1 MVVKVSKVD
10 ISRLRPNDL
19 AVLSEELICGSN
31 GTLEVV
37 CNGAKEFILLRSVLK
52 CFGNYDC
59 YNVRKTYLDVKS
71 KMPDAIRFDTDL
83 PYSIL
88 DDGFQG
94 DPQPLYVESK
104 DILLIA
110 DQLIDH
116 EGFVEVICKDELSD
130 LTRVLLRNI
139 LKRFGPQYEIIDEY
153 NAEDEFAGSI
163 AFLTNLPFDEL
174 AELSYYSEIP
184 VKYLIEN
191 GEGIIPEGS
200 TSVVR
205 HGFAIDTEEGVED
218 NPDLK
223 IVKIPGS
230 VRDIG
235 DCAFCQCIE
244 LKEIVIPE
252 GVTRIGDSSFF
263 GCSNIKRIYIPSTV
277 TLIEETAF
285 GSCGSLIEIV
295 VSEDNPVYDSRNN
308 CNAIIESVSNTLIC
322 GCGGTVIPDT
332 VTSIGSRAFFGAE
345 SLSAIKVPSSVTE
358 IGEAAFELCDNLIN
372 VELPDSITCIK
383 NSTFS
388 FCESL
393 TKIRIP
399 DCVTTIEESSF
410 YACRSLITVDF
421 GKAVDRINF
430 GAFRKCSSL
439 VEIRFP
445 DSLTTI
451 ENSVFEG
458 CTSLTEIYL
467 PASLVDIARNILSKE
482 SDIPCVF
489 LDCSKISKIT
499 VAEGN
504 HMYDSRSNCNAVIET
519 ATNKL
524 LFGCRNTIIP
534 EDVAIIGDYAFACI
548 HGMSL
553 LLIPESVTEIEEF
566 AFFGNKDL
574 TELHIPAS
582 VTKIGENAF
591 SECKSLKKIVIPD
604 SVEVIGDYAF
614 SDCENLTDVIIGKSV
629 RDIGHDPF
637 FGCTKLK
644 NVSLPEGL
652 DILHTGA
659 EIHFCNPDEDMEND
673 LPF

>member
-1 MVVKVSKVD
+1 MVAKVSKVD
-10 ISRLRPNDL
+10 ISRLRPSDL
-19 AVLSEELICGSN
+19 VVLSEELICGSN

-37 CNGAKEFILLRSVLK
+37 CKGGKEFILLRSVLK
-52 CFGNYDC
+52 CFGDYDC

-83 PYSIL
+83 PYGIIE
-88 DDGFQG
+88 DEFQG

-345 SLSAIKVPSSVTE
+345 SLSVIKVPSSVTD
-358 IGEAAFELCDNLIN
+358 IGEAAFESCDNLTN

-399 DCVTTIEESSF
+399 DYVTIIDDSSF
-410 YACRSLITVDF
+410 YACRSLKTVDF

-430 GAFRKCSSL
+430 GAFGKCSSL
-439 VEIRFP
+439 TEIRFP

-451 ENSVFEG
+451 ERSVFEG

-467 PASLVDIARNILSKE
+467 PASLVDIGRNILSKE

-489 LDCSKISKIT
+489 LDCSMISKIT

-504 HMYDSRSNCNAVIET
+504 PMYDSRSNCNAVIET

-534 EDVAIIGDYAFACI
+534 EDVVIIGNYAFFD
-548 HGMSL
+548 S
-553 LLIPESVTEIEEF
+553 
-566 AFFGNKDL
+566 KDL

-591 SECKSLKKIVIPD
+591 GECPDLNKIIVDKGNPVYHSTDDWSAI
-604 SVEVIGDYAF
+604 VESGSQSIV
-614 SDCENLTDVIIGKSV
+614 
-629 RDIGHDPF
+629 
-637 FGCTKLK
+637 CTT
-644 NVSLPEGL
+644 NHFVGNS
-652 DILHTGA
+652 
-659 EIHFCNPDEDMEND
+659 EIHLYNPDEDKIDGPETTEDD

>member
-1 MVVKVSKVD
+1 MVTKVSKVD
-10 ISRLRPNDL
+10 INRLRPNDL
-19 AVLSEELICGSN
+19 AVLSEELICGNN
-31 GTLEVV
+31 GALEVV
-37 CNGAKEFILLRSVLK
+37 CKGVKEFILLRSVLK

-59 YNVRKTYLDVKS
+59 YNVRKTYLDAKS
-71 KMPDAIRFDTDL
+71 KMPDAIRFETDL

-88 DDGFQG
+88 DDEFQG
-94 DPQPLYVESK
+94 EVQPLDVESH
-104 DILLIA
+104 DLLLLA

-174 AELSYYSEIP
+174 AELSYYSETP
-184 VKYLIEN
+184 VKYLIKN

-218 NPDLK
+218 NTDLK

-308 CNAIIESVSNTLIC
+308 CNAIIETASNTLIC

-332 VTSIGSRAFFGAE
+332 VTSIRSRAFYGTE

-358 IGEAAFELCDNLIN
+358 IGEAAFEFCDNLIN

-399 DCVTTIEESSF
+399 DYVTTIEESSF
-410 YACRSLITVDF
+410 YGCRSLMTVDF
-421 GKAVDRINF
+421 GKAVERINF

-439 VEIRFP
+439 AEIRLP

-489 LDCSKISKIT
+489 LDCSMISKIT

-504 HMYDSRSNCNAVIET
+504 PVYDSRSNCNAVIET
-519 ATNKL
+519 ATNTL

-534 EDVAIIGDYAFACI
+534 EDVVIIGNYAFFD
-548 HGMSL
+548 S
-553 LLIPESVTEIEEF
+553 
-566 AFFGNKDL
+566 KDL

-582 VTKIGENAF
+582 VTKIGENVF
-591 SECKSLKKIVIPD
+591 GGCPNHFVGNPEI
-604 SVEVIGDYAF
+604 
-614 SDCENLTDVIIGKSV
+614 NLYK
-629 RDIGHDPF
+629 
-637 FGCTKLK
+637 
-644 NVSLPEGL
+644 
-652 DILHTGA
+652 
-659 EIHFCNPDEDMEND
+659 PDEDRIDGPETTEDD

>member
-1 MVVKVSKVD
+1 MVAKVSKVD

-31 GTLEVV
+31 GALEVV
-37 CNGAKEFILLRSVLK
+37 CNGVKEFILLRSVLQ

-88 DDGFQG
+88 DDEFQG
-94 DPQPLYVESK
+94 EPQPLYVESK
-104 DILLIA
+104 DLLLIA

-116 EGFVEVICKDELSD
+116 EGFVEVICKDELFD
-130 LTRVLLRNI
+130 LTRVLLSNI
-139 LKRFGPQYEIIDEY
+139 LKRFGPQYEIINEY
-153 NAEDEFAGSI
+153 NAEDEFADSI
-163 AFLTNLPFDEL
+163 AFLTSLPFDEL
-174 AELSYYSEIP
+174 AELSYYSETP
-184 VKYLIEN
+184 VKYLIKN

-308 CNAIIESVSNTLIC
+308 CNAIIETASNTLIC

-332 VTSIGSRAFFGAE
+332 VTSIRSRAFYGAE

-399 DCVTTIEESSF
+399 DYVTTIEESSF
-410 YACRSLITVDF
+410 YACRSLMTVDF

-504 HMYDSRSNCNAVIET
+504 PMYDSRSNCNAVIET

-534 EDVAIIGDYAFACI
+534 EDVIIIGNY
-548 HGMSL
+548 
-553 LLIPESVTEIEEF
+553 
-566 AFFGNKDL
+566 AFFGSKDL

-582 VTKIGENAF
+582 VTKIGENVF
-591 SECKSLKKIVIPD
+591 GECPNHFVGNP
-604 SVEVIGDYAF
+604 
-614 SDCENLTDVIIGKSV
+614 
-629 RDIGHDPF
+629 
-637 FGCTKLK
+637 
-644 NVSLPEGL
+644 
-652 DILHTGA
+652 
-659 EIHFCNPDEDMEND
+659 EIHLYKPDEDRIDGPETSEDD

>member
-1 MVVKVSKVD
+1 MVAKVSKVD

-19 AVLSEELICGSN
+19 DVLSEELICGSN
-31 GTLEVV
+31 GALEVV
-37 CNGAKEFILLRSVLK
+37 CNGVKEFILLRSVLQ

-71 KMPDAIRFDTDL
+71 KTPDAIRFDTDL
-83 PYSIL
+83 PYSII
-88 DDGFQG
+88 DDEFQG
-94 DPQPLYVESK
+94 DSQPLYVESK

-153 NAEDEFAGSI
+153 NAEDEFAGGI
-163 AFLTNLPFDEL
+163 TFLTNLPFDEL
-174 AELSYYSEIP
+174 AELSYYSETP
-184 VKYLIEN
+184 VKYLIKN

-218 NPDLK
+218 NTDLK

-308 CNAIIESVSNTLIC
+308 CNAIIETASNTLIC

-332 VTSIGSRAFFGAE
+332 VTSIRSRAFYGAE

-358 IGEAAFELCDNLIN
+358 IGEAAFEFCDNLIN

-399 DCVTTIEESSF
+399 DYVTTIEESCF
-410 YACRSLITVDF
+410 YACRSLKTVDF
-421 GKAVDRINF
+421 GKAVERINF

-439 VEIRFP
+439 TEIGFP

-451 ENSVFEG
+451 ERSVFEG

-467 PASLVDIARNILSKE
+467 PASLVDIGRNILSKE

-489 LDCSKISKIT
+489 LDCGKISKIT

-504 HMYDSRSNCNAVIET
+504 PMYDSRSNCNAVIET

-534 EDVAIIGDYAFACI
+534 EDVIIIGDYAF
-548 HGMSL
+548 
-553 LLIPESVTEIEEF
+553 
-566 AFFGNKDL
+566 FGNQDL

-582 VTKIGENAF
+582 VTKIGENVFGGCPNLNKITVDKGNPVYHSTDDLGAIVESGSQSLVCTHNHF
-591 SECKSLKKIVIPD
+591 VGNSE
-604 SVEVIGDYAF
+604 
-614 SDCENLTDVIIGKSV
+614 T
-629 RDIGHDPF
+629 
-637 FGCTKLK
+637 T
-644 NVSLPEGL
+644 
-652 DILHTGA
+652 
-659 EIHFCNPDEDMEND
+659 EDD

>member
-1 MVVKVSKVD
+1 MVAKVSKVD

-174 AELSYYSEIP
+174 TELSYYSEIP
-184 VKYLIEN
+184 VKYLIKN

-218 NPDLK
+218 NTDLK

-308 CNAIIESVSNTLIC
+308 CNAIIETASNTLIC

-332 VTSIGSRAFFGAE
+332 VTSIRSRAFYGAE

-399 DCVTTIEESSF
+399 DYVTIIDESSF
-410 YACRSLITVDF
+410 YACRSLMTVDF

-467 PASLVDIARNILSKE
+467 PASLVNIARNILSKE
-482 SDIPCVF
+482 SDIPGVF

-504 HMYDSRSNCNAVIET
+504 PMYDSRSNCNAVIET

-534 EDVAIIGDYAFACI
+534 EDVVIIGNYAFFD
-548 HGMSL
+548 S
-553 LLIPESVTEIEEF
+553 
-566 AFFGNKDL
+566 KDL

-582 VTKIGENAF
+582 VTKIGEN
-591 SECKSLKKIVIPD
+591 S
-604 SVEVIGDYAF
+604 
-614 SDCENLTDVIIGKSV
+614 
-629 RDIGHDPF
+629 
-637 FGCTKLK
+637 FGGCP
-644 NVSLPEGL
+644 NHFVGNS
-652 DILHTGA
+652 
-659 EIHFCNPDEDMEND
+659 EIHLYNPDEDKIDGLETPEDD

>member
-1 MVVKVSKVD
+1 MVAKVSKVD

-19 AVLSEELICGSN
+19 DVLSEELICGSN
-31 GTLEVV
+31 GALEVV
-37 CNGAKEFILLRSVLK
+37 CNGVKEFILLRSVLK
-52 CFGNYDC
+52 CFGNYGC
-59 YNVRKTYLDVKS
+59 YNVRKTYRDIKS
-71 KMPDAIRFDTDL
+71 KMPDAIRFETNL

-88 DDGFQG
+88 DDEFHGKI
-94 DPQPLYVESK
+94 QPLYVESQ
-104 DILLIA
+104 DLLLLA
-110 DQLIDH
+110 DQLIDRK
-116 EGFVEVICKDELSD
+116 GFIEVICKDELSD

-139 LKRFGPQYEIIDEY
+139 LKCFGPQYEIIDEY

-163 AFLTNLPFDEL
+163 ALLTNLPFDEL
-174 AELSYYSEIP
+174 AELSYYSEKIP

-200 TSVVR
+200 TSVIS
-205 HGFAIDTEEGVED
+205 HGFAIDTEEGIED
-218 NPDLK
+218 NPGLK
-223 IVKIPGS
+223 TVKIPDS

-235 DCAFCQCIE
+235 DWAFSQCIAVE
-244 LKEIVIPE
+244 EIVLPE
-252 GVTRIGDSSFF
+252 GVTRIGVGSFF

-277 TLIEETAF
+277 TLIEEIAF
-285 GSCGSLIEIV
+285 GSCSSLIEIV

-308 CNAIIESVSNTLIC
+308 SNAIIESASNTLIC

-332 VTSIGSRAFFGAE
+332 VTSIGSRAFLGAE
-345 SLSAIKVPSSVTE
+345 SLSVIKVPSSVTD
-358 IGEAAFELCDNLIN
+358 IGEAAFESCDNLTN

-399 DCVTTIEESSF
+399 DYVTIIDESSF
-410 YACRSLITVDF
+410 YACRSLMIVDF

-439 VEIRFP
+439 TEIRFP

-458 CTSLTEIYL
+458 CTSLTDIYI

-504 HMYDSRSNCNAVIET
+504 PVYDSRSNCNAVIET
-519 ATNKL
+519 STNKL

-534 EDVAIIGDYAFACI
+534 EDVVIIGNYAFFD
-548 HGMSL
+548 S
-553 LLIPESVTEIEEF
+553 
-566 AFFGNKDL
+566 KDL

-582 VTKIGENAF
+582 VTKIGDNVFGGCPNLNKITVDKGNPVYHSTDDLGAIVESGSQSLVCTHNHLVGN
-591 SECKSLKKIVIPD
+591 SE
-604 SVEVIGDYAF
+604 
-614 SDCENLTDVIIGKSV
+614 T
-629 RDIGHDPF
+629 
-637 FGCTKLK
+637 T
-644 NVSLPEGL
+644 
-652 DILHTGA
+652 
-659 EIHFCNPDEDMEND
+659 EDD